1 MFFELLQVAL
11 GIRDKLS
18 RVPSAAQWLTL
29 LDEAQS
35 QGVDAVMLGGI
46 ERLPKEQRPL
56 INELLE
62 WIGAAQMAEAMSSM
76 QVRRARELS
85 VMMRGVGF
93 ESCVLKGVAVAK
105 YYP

>member
-11 GIRDKLS
+11 GTRDKLS

-62 WIGAAQMAEAMSSM
+62 WIGAAKFHLIYAESRLRKTK
-76 QVRRARELS
+76 VKL
-85 VMMRGVGF
+85 
-93 ESCVLKGVAVAK
+93 
-105 YYP
+105 